1 MSGAQLVQ
9 KLWNYCSILRDD
21 GLSYGDY
28 VEQLTFLLFLKMA
41 DEQSKPPFDKQ
52 SPIPPK
58 YSWPALL
65 KLDGDDLEI
74 HYRHTLEELGK
85 RAGMLGVI
93 FRKAQ
98 NKIQDPAKLRR
109 LIVDLI
115 DKEQWSSLSAD
126 VKGDAYEGL
135 LQKNAEDVKGGAGQ
149 YFTPRPL
156 IAAMVD
162 AIAPGPNQT
171 ICDPAC
177 GTGGFLLAAHDYI
190 VGHYQLDRAQ
200 KKQLKNGTL
209 FGIEL
214 VDSVTRLCAMNLL
227 LHGIGGELE
236 ENLPVVTKDALAAK
250 HGEYDI
256 VLANPPF
263 GKKSSVTIVNEA
275 GETSKESLIINRDD
289 FWASTSNKQLNF
301 LQHIFTILK
310 QHGRAA
316 VVLPDNVLFEGGA
329 GETIRR
335 ALLKQA
341 DVHTLVRLPTG
352 LFYAQGVKANVLFF
366 DRKPA
371 QEKPWTT
378 KLWIYDLR
386 TNLHF
391 TLKENTLKRSD
402 LDDFV
407 SCYFGRP
414 TRVASAVSAEK
425 PSKTSAGDSGRYKE
439 ATGGTSSVS
448 SMAGTEASPPSENR
462 HNRKESDRFN
472 PDKSGAN
479 RFERVESDRFRSFTY
494 EELTKR
500 DKANLDIFW
509 LKDEALEESANL
521 PAPEVIA
528 ADIVADLEAAL
539 EQFAEIAADLRGGL
553 PINQDFKR
561 T

>member
-1 MSGAQLVQ
+1 MSSPQQLVQ
-9 KLWNYCSILRDD
+9 KLWNYCDILRDD

-41 DEQSKPPFDKQ
+41 DEQSRPPFNKP
-52 SPIPPK
+52 SAVPK
-58 YSWPALL
+58 GFGWDVLV
-65 KLDGDDLEI
+65 KLDGDDLET

-85 RAGMLGVI
+85 RKGMLGII

-156 IAAMVD
+156 IAAMVEV
-162 AIAPGPNQT
+162 ISPQPGQT

-190 VGHYQLDRAQ
+190 AKHHQLDREQ
-200 KKQLKNGTL
+200 KKKLRSGTL

-227 LHGIGGELE
+227 LHGIGGDDPVEKKNNHLTPALSPKGGE
-236 ENLPVVTKDALAAK
+236 GDFSGSVPVVTKDALAGK
-250 HGEYDI
+250 HGEYEI

-275 GETSKESLIINRDD
+275 GESSKESLIINRDD

-335 ALLKQA
+335 ELLKQA
-341 DVHTLVRLPTG
+341 DVHTLLRLPTG
-352 LFYAQGVKANVLFF
+352 IFYAQGVKANVLFF

-371 QEKPWTT
+371 QEKPWTQ

-386 TNLHF
+386 TNKHF
-391 TLKENTLKRSD
+391 TLKENTLKKSD
-402 LDDFV
+402 LDEFV
-407 SCYFGRP
+407 NCYFGRTKATP
-414 TRVASAVSAEK
+414 HPSPLPGRGGEGGAS
-425 PSKTSAGDSGRYKE
+425 RYNR
-439 ATGGTSSVS
+439 
-448 SMAGTEASPPSENR
+448 TESE
-462 HNRKESDRFN
+462 RF
-472 PDKSGAN
+472 K
-479 RFERVESDRFRSFTY
+479 SFTY
-494 EELTKR
+494 DELIKR
-500 DKANLDIFW
+500 DKVNLDIFW
-509 LKDEALEESANL
+509 LKDEALEDSANL
-521 PAPEVIA
+521 PAPEIIA
-528 ADIVADLEAAL
+528 ADITADLEAAM
-539 EQFAEIAADLRGGL
+539 EQFATIAEDL
-553 PINQDFKR
+553 KK
-561 T
+561 

>member
-1 MSGAQLVQ
+1 MSNPTALVQ
-9 KLWNYCSILRDD
+9 KLWNYCNILRDD

-41 DEQSKPPFDKQ
+41 DEQSRAPFNKP
-52 SPIPPK
+52 SAVPK
-58 YSWPALL
+58 EFAWPSLL
-65 KLDGDDLEI
+65 ARDGDELET
-74 HYRHTLEELGK
+74 HYRHVLESLGK
-85 RAGMLGVI
+85 QKGMLGVI

-162 AIAPGPNQT
+162 AVQPGPGNI

-190 VGHYQLDRAQ
+190 AAIPGLTRDQ
-200 KKQLKNGTL
+200 KKKLRSGTL

-227 LHGIGGELE
+227 LHGIGGDSDCE
-236 ENLPVVTKDALAAK
+236 LPVVTKDALAGK

-275 GETSKESLIINRDD
+275 GEQAKESLVINRDD

-335 ALLKQA
+335 ELLKQA
-341 DVHTLVRLPTG
+341 DVHTLLRLPTG
-352 LFYAQGVKANVLFF
+352 IFYAQGVKANVLFF

-371 QEKPWTT
+371 QEKPWTE

-386 TNLHF
+386 TNKHF

-402 LDDFV
+402 LDEFV
-407 SCYFGRP
+407 NCYFGNVGPVPSPGAPREGTRP
-414 TRVASAVSAEK
+414 T
-425 PSKTSAGDSGRYKE
+425 G
-439 ATGGTSSVS
+439 
-448 SMAGTEASPPSENR
+448 NR
-462 HNRKESDRFN
+462 HKRTESERF
-472 PDKSGAN
+472 KC
-479 RFERVESDRFRSFTY
+479 FTY
-494 EELTKR
+494 DELLKR
-500 DKANLDIFW
+500 DKVNLDIFW

-521 PAPEVIA
+521 PAPEIIA
-528 ADIVADLEAAL
+528 QEISDDLEAAL
-539 EQFAEIAADLRGGL
+539 EQFATIAEDL
-553 PINQDFKR
+553 K
-561 T
+561 

>member
-1 MSGAQLVQ
+1 
-9 KLWNYCSILRDD
+9 
-21 GLSYGDY
+21 
-28 VEQLTFLLFLKMA
+28 
-41 DEQSKPPFDKQ
+41 
-52 SPIPPK
+52 
-58 YSWPALL
+58 
-65 KLDGDDLEI
+65 
-74 HYRHTLEELGK
+74 
-85 RAGMLGVI
+85 MLGVI

-115 DKEQWSSLSAD
+115 DKEQWSSLGAD

-162 AIAPGPNQT
+162 VVAPQPGQA

-177 GTGGFLLAAHDYI
+177 GTGGFLLAAHDYLAK
-190 VGHYQLDRAQ
+190 HHALDRAQ
-200 KKQLKNGTL
+200 KKKLKGGTF

-227 LHGIGGELE
+227 LHGIGGDLE
-236 ENLPVVTKDALAAK
+236 EDLPVVTKDALAGK
-250 HGEYDI
+250 HGEYEI

-275 GETSKESLIINRDD
+275 GESSKESLIINRDD
-289 FWASTSNKQLNF
+289 FWATTSNKQLNF

-335 ALLKQA
+335 ELLKQA
-341 DVHTLVRLPTG
+341 EVHTLLRLPTG
-352 LFYAQGVKANVLFF
+352 IFYAQGVKANVLFF

-371 QEKPWTT
+371 QEKPWTQ

-391 TLKENTLKRSD
+391 TLKENTLKRAD
-402 LDDFV
+402 LDDFIK
-407 SCYFGRP
+407 CYN
-414 TRVASAVSAEK
+414 TK
-425 PSKTSAGDSGRYKE
+425 
-439 ATGGTSSVS
+439 
-448 SMAGTEASPPSENR
+448 NR
-462 HNRKESDRFN
+462 HERTESERF
-472 PDKSGAN
+472 K
-479 RFERVESDRFRSFTY
+479 SFTY

-500 DKANLDIFW
+500 DKVNLDIFW
-509 LKDEALEESANL
+509 LKDDALEESANL
-521 PAPEVIA
+521 PAPEIIA
-528 ADIVADLEAAL
+528 QEITDDLEAAL
-539 EQFAEIAADLRGGL
+539 EQFATIADDL
-553 PINQDFKR
+553 KK
-561 T
+561 

>member
-1 MSGAQLVQ
+1 MSNSAQLIS

-41 DEQSKPPFDKQ
+41 DEQARPPF
-52 SPIPPK
+52 SPSQGFGGTGKASAIPSG
-58 YSWPALL
+58 YDWPSLL
-65 KLDGDDLEI
+65 ARDGDELET
-74 HYRHTLEELGK
+74 HYRHILETLGK
-85 RAGMLGVI
+85 RSGMLGVI

-156 IAAMVD
+156 IAAIVD
-162 AIAPGPNQT
+162 VVAPQPGQT

-177 GTGGFLLAAHDYI
+177 GTGGFLLAAHDYLAK
-190 VGHYQLDRAQ
+190 HHALDRAQ
-200 KKQLKNGTL
+200 KKKLKSGTF

-227 LHGIGGELE
+227 LHGIGDSGSGVSPLSPE
-236 ENLPVVTKDALAAK
+236 EQSRDGSATLPVVTKDALAGK
-250 HGEYDI
+250 HGEYEI

-275 GETSKESLIINRDD
+275 GESSKESLIINRDD

-335 ALLKQA
+335 ELLKQA
-341 DVHTLVRLPTG
+341 DVHTLLRLPTG
-352 LFYAQGVKANVLFF
+352 IFYAQGVKANVLFF

-371 QEKPWTT
+371 QEKPWTQ

-407 SCYFGRP
+407 ACYNPR
-414 TRVASAVSAEK
+414 
-425 PSKTSAGDSGRYKE
+425 
-439 ATGGTSSVS
+439 
-448 SMAGTEASPPSENR
+448 NR
-462 HNRKESDRFN
+462 HDRKESERFKAF
-472 PDKSGAN
+472 P
-479 RFERVESDRFRSFTY
+479 Y
-494 EELTKR
+494 EELIKR
-500 DKANLDIFW
+500 DKVNLDLFW

-521 PAPEVIA
+521 PAPEIIA
-528 ADIVADLEAAL
+528 QEIAADLEAAL
-539 EQFAEIAADLRGGL
+539 EQFATIAEDL
-553 PINQDFKR
+553 KC
-561 T
+561 

>member
-1 MSGAQLVQ
+1 MSTPNALVQ
-9 KLWNYCSILRDD
+9 KLWNYCNILRDD

-41 DEQSKPPFDKQ
+41 DEQTKPPFNRT
-52 SPIPPK
+52 SPVPK
-58 YSWPALL
+58 GFGWDALM
-65 KLDGDDLEI
+65 KLEGDELET
-74 HYRHTLEELGK
+74 HYRHTLTELGK
-85 RAGMLGVI
+85 RSGMLGLI

-149 YFTPRPL
+149 YFTPRSL

-162 AIAPGPNQT
+162 VVAPQPGQA

-177 GTGGFLLAAHDYI
+177 GTGGFLLAAHDY
-190 VGHYQLDRAQ
+190 VAKHHQLDRAQ
-200 KKQLKNGTL
+200 KKKLKSGTF

-227 LHGIGGELE
+227 LHGIGGDLDED
-236 ENLPVVTKDALAAK
+236 LPVVTKDALAGK
-250 HGEYDI
+250 HGEYEI

-275 GETSKESLIINRDD
+275 GESSKESLTINRDD
-289 FWASTSNKQLNF
+289 FWATTSNKQLNF

-335 ALLKQA
+335 ELLKQA
-341 DVHTLVRLPTG
+341 DVHTLLRLPTG
-352 LFYAQGVKANVLFF
+352 IFYAQGVKANVLFF

-371 QEKPWTT
+371 QETPWT
-378 KLWIYDLR
+378 KQLWIYDLR

-407 SCYFGRP
+407 ACYNQ
-414 TRVASAVSAEK
+414 K
-425 PSKTSAGDSGRYKE
+425 
-439 ATGGTSSVS
+439 
-448 SMAGTEASPPSENR
+448 NR
-462 HNRKESDRFN
+462 NTRKESERF
-472 PDKSGAN
+472 KSFGY
-479 RFERVESDRFRSFTY
+479 D
-494 EELTKR
+494 ELTKR
-500 DKANLDIFW
+500 DKLNLDIFW
-509 LKDEALEESANL
+509 LKDDALEESANL
-521 PAPEVIA
+521 PSPEIIA
-528 ADIVADLEAAL
+528 ADITADLEAAL
-539 EQFAEIAADLRGGL
+539 EQFATIAEDL
-553 PINQDFKR
+553 K
-561 T
+561 